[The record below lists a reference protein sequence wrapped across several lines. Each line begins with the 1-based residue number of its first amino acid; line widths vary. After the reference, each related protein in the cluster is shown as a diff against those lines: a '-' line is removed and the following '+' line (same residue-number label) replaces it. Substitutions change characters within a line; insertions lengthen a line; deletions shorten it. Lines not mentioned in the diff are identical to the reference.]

1 MACLSPSPSGRRLSE
16 LLEEQQEPF
25 FLDLHLLEKGCSSSR
40 LLLDGYDTAL
50 CWPAPANDAAA
61 VLKRLTSSSSS
72 SRGGKKQKQ
81 KQQSTGL
88 LKLLLSKILHG
99 KGGNNQKKPAALQ
112 FSDSFKLAA
121 AAVAPA
127 PPCCT
132 VKTAAGET
140 MAKKMERNECC
151 CHSDSGSESSYSD
164 DSDDE
169 KQFSPV
175 SVLEPH
181 PFETRSPV
189 HAKLSS
195 PINAKLSPS
204 RMDVIRDLLIDAAYS
219 PALLT
224 QLLAKSDDLVVA
236 KDAADAEYEEED
248 DDEYYGYRS
257 SPKNFSYDD
266 AAYWEAHKAELARV
280 SELVA
285 GEVPNAK
292 LDAAA
297 VQPEREDVGAGVADA
312 VLQALMQ
319 ELVADLAG
327 SC

>member
-72 SRGGKKQKQ
+72 SSKKQK
-81 KQQSTGL
+81 QSTGL

-99 KGGNNQKKPAALQ
+99 KAGNGQKKPAALQ
-112 FSDSFKLAA
+112 FSDSFKIASNPA
-121 AAVAPA
+121 APA
-127 PPCCT
+127 PPCA
-132 VKTAAGET
+132 VKTAAGDVK
-140 MAKKMERNECC
+140 AKKKTERNECS
-151 CHSDSGSESSYSD
+151 CHSDAGSDSSYSD
-164 DSDDE
+164 SDDDE

-189 HAKLSS
+189 HAKLS
-195 PINAKLSPS
+195 SPS

-224 QLLAKSDDLVVA
+224 QLLAKSDDLVAA
-236 KDAADAEYEEED
+236 KDAAEAEYED
-248 DDEYYGYRS
+248 DDEDEFYYRGNGSR
-257 SPKNFSYDD
+257 YDD
-266 AAYWEAHKAELARV
+266 AAYWEAHKAELAKV

-285 GEVPNAK
+285 AEVPNAK

-319 ELVADLAG
+319 ELVADLGG